1 MELKELLALNEPSV
15 EQYGEME
22 KQLLSIARAAS
33 AEITRLD
40 AEGLARG
47 ADRLLGHDD
56 GGEARA
62 AARATAEQR
71 RSDAENVLAD
81 VRGKSASLQARLEK
95 EADEQAWAEV
105 RRLLAARSRAMEEID
120 ALCSKIGELYEAV
133 IENGQTAQ
141 NAAPVKINLGSAF
154 ELQGRM
160 PSQIGVAI
168 MSRVHLS
175 VGRPLRPWRRRP
187 SLPAGPRRPVGLV
200 PQRRRRRARRSRARV
215 GQER

>member
-105 RRLLAARSRAMEEID
+105 RRLFAARSRAMEEID
-120 ALCSKIGELYEAV
+120 ALCSKIGELYEPPKIDLRNAEAMRREMAAV
-133 IENGQTAQ
+133 YRDMRAKRIDVHDGTRLVYVL
-141 NAAPVKINLGSAF
+141 NALRQAYETDVLQKRLEKLESFYGTQHQKAP
-154 ELQGRM
+154 
-160 PSQIGVAI
+160 
-168 MSRVHLS
+168 
-175 VGRPLRPWRRRP
+175 
-187 SLPAGPRRPVGLV
+187 
-200 PQRRRRRARRSRARV
+200 
-215 GQER
+215 